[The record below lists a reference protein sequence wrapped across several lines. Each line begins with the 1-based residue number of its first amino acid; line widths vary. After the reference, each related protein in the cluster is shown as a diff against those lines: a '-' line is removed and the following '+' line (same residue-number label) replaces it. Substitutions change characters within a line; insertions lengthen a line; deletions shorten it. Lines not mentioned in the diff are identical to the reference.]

1 MLGGDE
7 EEHAVLLCNYFLYLG
22 QSATVLGTAIPEG
35 NRYTLV
41 HVTVWCKLYMYC
53 HLKLPYLTVVKL
65 NRLSLFISFIQV
77 LLHMF

>member
-22 QSATVLGTAIPEG
+22 QSAWVVLGTAIPEG
-35 NRYTLV
+35 NQYTLV

-53 HLKLPYLTVVKL
+53 HHRLPYLTVVEL
-65 NRLSLFISFIQV
+65 NRLSLFISFI
-77 LLHMF
+77 